1 MRYFLIRPIQNTQK
15 VYINDNNEL
24 YKISIER
31 FKEFE
36 PELNLDISIKQLEY
50 YPELLHEV
58 FYYNGTSENL
68 PTTVT
73 KYDGYINKIS
83 VYKALE
89 TGLNNANDDALLPQT
104 LQAAK
109 TLVSNNIRAYATQL
123 VTSLLNQPNYNLES
137 YRWQGGILYEAK
149 NFIMS
154 ENTDDAPNLVAQ
166 RLVEINNPSAN
177 VNAEPFKAAI
187 LAKAQYIVDEDI
199 LINNSINH
207 YVGMQNRWLQ
217 TVIDFQQSN
226 METQKQAITRLLAI
240 DFTVGWEVPS

>member
-1 MRYFLIRPIQNTQK
+1 MQYFIIRPIQNTQE
-15 VYINDNNEL
+15 VFINNGSL
-24 YKISIER
+24 TYKLPIER
-31 FKEFE
+31 FKQFE

-50 YPELLHEV
+50 YPGLLHEII
-58 FYYNGTSENL
+58 YYNGTVENL
-68 PTTVT
+68 SLTVA
-73 KYDGYINKIS
+73 KYNEYITKIS
-83 VYKALE
+83 VYQALE
-89 TGLNNANDDALLPQT
+89 TGLNNSANDALLPQT

-123 VTSLLNQPNYNLES
+123 VTSILNQPNYNLES

-149 NFIMS
+149 TFIMS
-154 ENTDDAPNLVAQ
+154 EDTDDAPNLVAQ

-177 VNAEPFKAAI
+177 INDASFKNAI
-187 LAKAQYIVDEDI
+187 LAKAQAIVDEDT

-240 DFTVGWEVPS
+240 DFKVGWEVPI